1 MNLGGMGFPGMPGG
15 EEGNDFRR
23 MLFESLLAQFR
34 TKKDEDFDEFGP
46 LSETDKTEW
55 ASIQR
60 AHEILVNKM
69 KALEA
74 EKEMIDARRKAFWA
88 KLESDTG
95 IFDKNMRITDDY
107 RLLVEKDKEE
117 KKEGCSG
124 DCSNCSDSPDEP
136 SPEGE

>member
-1 MNLGGMGFPGMPGG
+1 MDFGGMGLPMPGG
-15 EEGNDFRR
+15 EGADDFRR
-23 MLFESLLAQFR
+23 MLLNGLLAGFR
-34 TKKDEDFDEFGP
+34 QKPDEEFEEFGP

-55 ASIQR
+55 ASIR
-60 AHEILVNKM
+60 KAHEILVNKA

-74 EKEMIDARRKAFWA
+74 EKEMNDARRKAFWA
-88 KLESDTG
+88 KLEADTG

-136 SPEGE
+136 SPEDE